1 MTQYEDTA
9 AAVLLALQN
18 YARDLEADLGKI
30 ERNTVAGNPNFGDV
44 QRLTEPATWKQGPGA
59 GENAAIAH
67 QKLSEYKNYASEALS
82 WVGMRDGLSG
92 PEITARTAVK
102 TLVTSIRDIGDHAD
116 AVALVATFN

>member
-1 MTQYEDTA
+1 MTQYEDKA

-18 YARDLEADLGKI
+18 YTRDLEADLGKI
-30 ERNTVAGNPNFGDV
+30 ERNMVPGNPNFGDV
-44 QRLTEPATWKQGPGA
+44 QRLMEPGTRTQGSGV
-59 GENAAIAH
+59 NAAIARE
-67 QKLSEYKNYASEALS
+67 KLSEYKNYASEALN

-116 AVALVATFN
+116 AVALVTTFN